1 MQTGRHYYISD
12 DDITR
17 VTKFSDEIIVQ
28 PDSPWTQFGACSDIG
43 TWLSSCQN
51 DDNSVV
57 KSLDINESDGDLT
70 DSTLFIEMNWVIF
83 LHDRAC
89 SEQDGAVEIL
99 NRLTKLVNESSNKIM
114 FYTINWL
121 SPKGIGSFILYIT
134 NHVKNYK
141 HPSNTWFLT
150 SFPVEQKVIQE
161 ELDTYENISYR
172 PGWFTQPFVERE
184 LSKHHGVVLNEH
196 PQKRFSIF
204 SRRIT
209 TERQTLYLELVDRDI
224 IENCYYSFGTSHPD
238 FFGESE
244 WTVTKEQML
253 EVVEKAPVSNLFF
266 VEDGKNAKITEWIEG
281 TPYTIGEYTHIYDP
295 LINEYTIS
303 SDIQIV
309 IETMIEPADIGI
321 TEKLGRPI
329 TYKKPFIVFGQPG
342 TIGYLQKLGFRT
354 FHPLIDETYDTI
366 LDAED
371 RLAHII
377 EIIDTLNSMPA
388 EEFADT
394 MESLKEIAEENYE
407 RMKELSELNLTP
419 TFYRLGI
426 FNGPVVF

>member
-1 MQTGRHYYISD
+1 MQTGRHFYISD

-28 PDSPWTQFGACSDIG
+28 EDSPWHQFGACSDIS
-43 TWLSSCQN
+43 TWLTQCQTK
-51 DDNSVV
+51 DSVV
-57 KSLDINESDGDLT
+57 KSLDLNEDNGDLI
-70 DSTLFIEMNWVIF
+70 DSTIFIEINWVIYE
-83 LHDRAC
+83 HDRAC
-89 SEQDGAVEIL
+89 IEQDGAIEIL

-121 SPKGIGSFILYIT
+121 GSKGLGSFILYIT
-134 NHVKNYK
+134 SHVKNYK
-141 HPSNTWFLT
+141 SSSNIWFMT

-161 ELDTYENISYR
+161 ELDTYENVSYR
-172 PGWFTQPFVERE
+172 PGWFTQPFFADEVA
-184 LSKHHGVVLNEH
+184 KHNAVVLNEH

-209 TERQTLYLELVDRDI
+209 PERQTLYLELVDRDI

-238 FFGESE
+238 FLGEKE

-266 VEDGKNAKITEWIEG
+266 VDKGKNTKIAEWIEG
-281 TPYTIGEYTHIYDP
+281 TPYTIGDYDNIYDP
-295 LINEYTIS
+295 LLNEYTVS

-309 IETMIEPADIGI
+309 IESFIETADIGI

-329 TYKKPFIVFGQPG
+329 AYKRPFIVFGQPG
-342 TIGYLQKLGFRT
+342 IIGYLQKLGFRT

-377 EIIDTLNSMPA
+377 EVIDTLNSMPSD
-388 EEFADT
+388 EFADI
-394 MESLKEIAEENYE
+394 MKSLKEIAEENYE
-407 RMKELSELNLTP
+407 IMKKLSEFKLTP

-426 FNGPVVF
+426 FEGPVVF